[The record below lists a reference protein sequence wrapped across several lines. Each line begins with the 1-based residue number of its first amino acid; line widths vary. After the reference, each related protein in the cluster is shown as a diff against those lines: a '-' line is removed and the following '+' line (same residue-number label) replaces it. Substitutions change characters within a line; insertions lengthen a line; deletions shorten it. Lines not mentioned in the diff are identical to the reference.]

1 MPAKYPHFVLFMAT
15 VLFALGLSVACST
28 VATETSANPTPTSLI
43 PIVTPVPT
51 ELRTTQRAQP
61 VTTRTQ
67 VPSPTPYIISPTTPR
82 PTGMVVIAPSPIP
95 TLQVIALPTPQV
107 IMITLPPPIPT
118 FEPLPTIRLAV
129 VALPTFPPLSPDP
142 TATPTPLER
151 AYRESGESLHA
162 PRQSGLI
169 WLDGSH
175 WEDGVSHT
183 MPEIPLPS
191 GAPLK
196 PYLTCIQREALLIA
210 AFPEG
215 EDVDTW
221 HMGPRADEIGDE
233 WSQNFAKLLWSDQIG
248 ALEWLEQNPF
258 EADCGR
264 LMTVAPSL
272 DQEVIQFARACA
284 EIVDVASFTRNE
296 VSRAEYL
303 LQEWELLEP
312 PAGAEG
318 YHAAVAALY
327 RRWHET
333 GVLDTESAEARKIGR
348 AALSMPEGIVRT
360 LQATGCLV
368 KPDEQ

>member
-15 VLFALGLSVACST
+15 ALFVLGLSVACST
-28 VATETSANPTPTSLI
+28 VSTETSANPTPTSLI

-61 VTTRTQ
+61 VTTRAQ

-82 PTGMVVIAPSPIP
+82 PTRMVVIVPSPIP

-107 IMITLPPPIPT
+107 IMITLPSPIPT

-129 VALPTFPPLSPDP
+129 VALPTFPPLPPDP

-162 PRQSGLI
+162 PRQSGKV

-183 MPEIPLPS
+183 MPEIPLPP

-196 PYLTCIQREALLIA
+196 PHLTCIQREALLIS

-221 HMGPRADEIGDE
+221 HTDLRADEIGDE
-233 WSQNFAKLLWSDQIG
+233 WNRNFAKLLWGDQIG
-248 ALEWLEQNPF
+248 ALEWLEQNSF
-258 EADCGR
+258 EVDCGR
-264 LMTVAPSL
+264 VMTGAPSL
-272 DQEVIQFARACA
+272 KPEVIQFARGCA
-284 EIVDVASFTRNE
+284 GILYMASFIRDE
-296 VSRAEYL
+296 ESQVEYL
-303 LQEWELLEP
+303 LQEWEILEP
-312 PAGAEG
+312 PAGVEG
-318 YHAAVAALY
+318 YHAAVAAFY

-333 GVLDTESAEARKIGR
+333 GVLDTESAEVQKVAYE
-348 AALSMPEGIVRT
+348 ALSMPEGIVKT
-360 LQATGCLV
+360 LQATGCL
-368 KPDEQ
+368 PDEQ